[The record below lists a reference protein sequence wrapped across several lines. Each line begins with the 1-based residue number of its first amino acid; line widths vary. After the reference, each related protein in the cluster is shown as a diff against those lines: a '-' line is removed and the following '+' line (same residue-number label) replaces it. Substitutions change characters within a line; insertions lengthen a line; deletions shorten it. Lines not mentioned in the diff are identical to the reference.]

1 MDIRKKN
8 LLLAALIAAVAIGL
22 YVYTLFHVIA
32 ASSH

>member
-8 LLLAALIAAVAIGL
+8 LLLAALIAVFALGL

-32 ASSH
+32 SSNP